1 LVKKDEKIVLV
12 NMVMIEVRQR
22 FFWHGS
28 GLINGKFIFTFFYFE
43 ELDKGMIAVAKGGNN
58 FFARVSIQKALNK
71 EPNPMESFSD
81 N

>member
-1 LVKKDEKIVLV
+1 
-12 NMVMIEVRQR
+12 
-22 FFWHGS
+22 
-28 GLINGKFIFTFFYFE
+28 
-43 ELDKGMIAVAKGGNN
+43 LDKGMIAVAKGGNN